1 MSTENSLP
9 HSDDLSEI
17 LRLRRE
23 KLTKLDELRVNP
35 YPYRFEK
42 DSRIPDLLAD
52 FDSKIESEEHV
63 GQVFSIAGRIHT
75 IRVMGKAAFCH
86 VRDEFGQMQVYV
98 QRDRV
103 GDENYALFK
112 LLDIGDIIGVSGTAF
127 RTKTGEATLRAQE
140 FALLAKSL
148 HPLPVV
154 KEREGQVFDA
164 FTDKEARYRQRYVDL
179 AVNPDVREI
188 FRVRARVISAMRE
201 FLDGRGYLEVE
212 TPVLQPLYGGALAR
226 PFTTYYNSLDRN
238 FFLRI
243 ADELYLKRLLVGGFE
258 KVYEI
263 CKDFRNEGMDKF
275 HNPEFTML
283 EFYEAYSD
291 YRDLMNLAEELFRHV
306 ARAALGTTEVTY
318 QGVTVDFGTPFRRAR
333 FFDLLKD
340 ATGHDLLA
348 VERRELGEIAKSKG
362 VEVTKEMGEGKL
374 LDEMMKT
381 LVRPNL
387 QEPTFIYDYPLSL
400 SPLAKKH
407 REDARLVERF
417 QPFALGFELGNAF
430 SELNDPLDQRARFES
445 QKRLKEAGD
454 EETQPLDEDF
464 LYALEIGMPPTAGMG
479 IGVDRLVMLLTD
491 QPSIR
496 EVILF
501 PQLRDV
507 SWFEVRKE
515 VYRIAKRIEAKTEGA
530 IKAGGGN
537 HVTGN
542 MPESGQ
548 KVSYETID
556 ILLKKW
562 VVGDRASRLV
572 CVILHGM
579 DPAEEALRYIAEQEA
594 KDNNLSHV
602 AGVIVVVRS
611 TGLVETASRD
621 SFNAQVPILS
631 VQDVEMCLSLLSENC
646 RWIRNN
652 KNNVVHRP
660 WCNWGLRVSRKNF
673 ETEDIASGPFCQ
685 CCVAEQAKPTK

>member
-1 MSTENSLP
+1 MCDKTP
-9 HSDDLSEI
+9 TDDLSQI

-23 KLTKLDELRVNP
+23 KLEKLAALGVNT

-42 DSRIPDLLAD
+42 DTRIPDLLAD
-52 FDSKIESEEHV
+52 FDSKLENEEHA
-63 GQVFSIAGRIHT
+63 GPEFSIAGRIQT
-75 IRVMGKAAFCH
+75 VRVMGKAAFCH

-103 GDENYALFK
+103 GDESYALFK

-127 RTKTGEATLRAQE
+127 RTKTGEATLRARQ

-164 FTDKEARYRQRYVDL
+164 FTDKEARYRQRYLDL
-179 AVNPDVREI
+179 AVNPEVRDV

-212 TPVLQPLYGGALAR
+212 TPALQPLYGGALAR
-226 PFTTYYNSLDRN
+226 PFTTYYNTLDRN

-243 ADELYLKRLLVGGFE
+243 ADELYLKRLIVGGFE

-263 CKDFRNEGMDKF
+263 SKDFRNEGMDKF

-306 ARAALGTTEVTY
+306 ARTALGKTEVTY
-318 QGVTVDFGTPFRRAR
+318 QGVTVDFGQPFRRAR
-333 FFDLLKD
+333 FFDLLKE
-340 ATGHDLLA
+340 ATGHDLLGME
-348 VERRELGEIAKSKG
+348 VRELGEIAKSHC

-381 LVRPNL
+381 LVRPKL
-387 QEPTFIYDYPLSL
+387 IEPTFVYDYPLSL

-430 SELNDPLDQRARFES
+430 SELNDPLDQRARFEA

-464 LYALEIGMPPTAGMG
+464 LNALEIGMPPTAGMG
-479 IGVDRLVMLLTD
+479 IGVDRLVMLMTD
-491 QPSIR
+491 QASIR

-501 PQLRDV
+501 PQLR
-507 SWFEVRKE
+507 S
-515 VYRIAKRIEAKTEGA
+515 
-530 IKAGGGN
+530 
-537 HVTGN
+537 
-542 MPESGQ
+542 
-548 KVSYETID
+548 
-556 ILLKKW
+556 
-562 VVGDRASRLV
+562 
-572 CVILHGM
+572 
-579 DPAEEALRYIAEQEA
+579 
-594 KDNNLSHV
+594 
-602 AGVIVVVRS
+602 
-611 TGLVETASRD
+611 
-621 SFNAQVPILS
+621 
-631 VQDVEMCLSLLSENC
+631 
-646 RWIRNN
+646 
-652 KNNVVHRP
+652 
-660 WCNWGLRVSRKNF
+660 
-673 ETEDIASGPFCQ
+673 
-685 CCVAEQAKPTK
+685 